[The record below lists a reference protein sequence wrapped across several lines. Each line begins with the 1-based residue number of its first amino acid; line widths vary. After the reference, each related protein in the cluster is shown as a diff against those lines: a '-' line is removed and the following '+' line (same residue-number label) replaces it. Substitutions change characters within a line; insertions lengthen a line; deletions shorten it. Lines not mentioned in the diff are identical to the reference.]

1 MGNPPRPRVLLAD
14 DHPLILESLER
25 LLTPEFEIVGKA
37 ASGTEA
43 LALGERL
50 RPHLAIFDIAM
61 PGLDGTEVTRRLMAA
76 NPNLK
81 VLILSL
87 HQQPLWV
94 RRAFDAGAAGY
105 LCKSSAS
112 AEVVLAA
119 KEVLAGRCFIS
130 AAITKKALLPWPQ
143 RIQQEPVDLVRPAEP
158 TQPESLLTAREA
170 EIVELLALSL
180 GNKEIAHHL
189 DMSVATVRTHLNNI
203 YKKLGL
209 DSRVGLALYAEK
221 MRRTAG

>member
-1 MGNPPRPRVLLAD
+1 MGSPPRPRVLLAD

-50 RPHLAIFDIAM
+50 RPQLAIFDIAM
-61 PGLDGTEVTRRLMAA
+61 PGLDGTEVTRRLMAS
-76 NPNLK
+76 NPSLK

-180 GNKEIAHHL
+180 GNKEIARHL

-209 DSRVGLALYAEK
+209 DSRVGLALYAEHL
-221 MRRTAG
+221 RRSAG